1 MDGLILANFGQ
12 VERSEA
18 ELALRERLDPRSRA
32 NAAWSVRLR
41 LDFPEEIEFFWGL
54 PSGNQTWQLNIQKR
68 SFSWENHP

>member
-1 MDGLILANFGQ
+1 MAMDGLILANFGR

-41 LDFPEEIEFFWGL
+41 LDCVGKLSFFGI
-54 PSGNQTWQLNIQKR
+54 TIR
-68 SFSWENHP
+68 

>member
-1 MDGLILANFGQ
+1 MAMDGLILANFGQ

-41 LDFPEEIEFFWGL
+41 LDCVGKLSFFGI
-54 PSGNQTWQLNIQKR
+54 TIR
-68 SFSWENHP
+68 